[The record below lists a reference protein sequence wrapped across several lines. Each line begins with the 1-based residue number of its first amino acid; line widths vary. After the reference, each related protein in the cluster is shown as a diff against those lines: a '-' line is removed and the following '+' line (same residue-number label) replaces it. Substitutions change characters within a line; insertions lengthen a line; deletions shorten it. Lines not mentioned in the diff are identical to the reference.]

1 MRGSQVELARWCR
14 LVGTTVWPGCDPAV
28 RLAIGDRSPILHQSV
43 MRVGDSP
50 LLPGSP
56 TTPAPKREHPW
67 WPCMAKRAGAWPRRR

>member
-1 MRGSQVELARWCR
+1 MRCLKKDIAREMYRELPTTTGVASR
-14 LVGTTVWPGCDPAV
+14 LTV
-28 RLAIGDRSPILHQSV
+28 RRRILHQSV